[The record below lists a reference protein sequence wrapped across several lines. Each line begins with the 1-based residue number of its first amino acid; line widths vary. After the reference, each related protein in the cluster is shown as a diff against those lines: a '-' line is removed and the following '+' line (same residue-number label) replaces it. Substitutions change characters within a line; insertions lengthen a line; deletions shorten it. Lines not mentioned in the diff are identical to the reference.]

1 MRTTYGLIAAAPLAL
16 AAAPLAAQSADAAI
30 EQARQLLTE
39 ERFVEALA
47 AATDASRLNAT
58 DFRAHYYIAMAQ
70 MGLRQFDNA
79 DAEAAVALAQAPEA
93 SKPQV
98 LKLQATIRA
107 LRQGTSAVGDAESA
121 LAEGLIG
128 KAARL
133 YEEGWNAGRNA
144 PDMALKAA
152 DLYAN
157 RLSQPVDAAR
167 VLRQVQAAM
176 PGSAAADQADA
187 ELKKLATTLRGIAQA
202 QTSAA
207 AGLSWAEASPKLAA
221 AEAADPDYAEIYKVR
236 ARVAA
241 ASGSVELTQAAIKEL
256 ARRNL
261 ISVADLANLP
271 ALNEFGAQPAFR
283 QFLSDAIGVAQAENV
298 FQRAAPSG
306 RLAFLGE
313 LAQAGA
319 LQMFFGARKTEQDTY
334 RYYARRQ
341 VAGLPGMGDC
351 QTSVGFGAMVASS
364 GDVPEFP
371 HVVEWRRTT
380 PPTVTGNFVELG
392 PTQSGWQ
399 SVGFN
404 VLNGASVAEVVSAV
418 RVIRAACP
426 PLVKRK

>member
-1 MRTTYGLIAAAPLAL
+1 MTKTSRLLAAAALLL
-16 AAAPLAAQSADAAI
+16 AAAPLAAQSADASI

-79 DAEAAVALAQAPEA
+79 EAEAAVALAQAPEA

-98 LKLQATIRA
+98 LKLQATIRS
-107 LRQGTSAVGDAESA
+107 LRQGTSAVGDAEAA

-187 ELKKLATTLRGIAQA
+187 ELKKLAGTLRSIAQA
-202 QTSAA
+202 QTNAA
-207 AGLSWAEASPKLAA
+207 AGLGWVEAAPKLAA
-221 AEAADPDYAEIYKVR
+221 AEAADPDYAEIYRVR

-241 ASGSVELTQAAIKEL
+241 ASGSAELTQAAIKEL

-261 ISVADLANLP
+261 VSVAALANLP
-271 ALNEFGAQPAFR
+271 GLNDFAAQPEFR
-283 QFLSDAIGVAQAENV
+283 QFLADAIGVAQAEDV
-298 FQRAAPSG
+298 FRRASPAG

-313 LAQAGA
+313 LAQAGS
-319 LQMFFGARKTEQDTY
+319 LQMFFGARRTDQNMF

-341 VAGLPGMGDC
+341 VAALPGIGDC

-364 GDVPEFP
+364 GDVAEFP
-371 HVVEWRRTT
+371 HVIDWRRTIS
-380 PPTVTGNFVELG
+380 PLVNSDFVELG

-404 VLNGASVAEVVSAV
+404 VLNGASVAEVVAAV
-418 RVIRAACP
+418 RAIRAACP
-426 PLVKRK
+426 LPVKRK